1 MNAIEKD
8 PMTDSSF
15 RCAAALSTAAETTAA
30 VDEVCRPITDRLAGP
45 ADLVIAFFSPHH
57 AAHAQQIATALQ
69 TKLQPSHLLGVTGEA
84 IVGGSREVE
93 GEPALSVWAARLP
106 GVDVMPFHL
115 TFERAEGGTFVGWP
129 DALDSAWP
137 TDSAL
142 LLVADPFTFPADVLL
157 ERLGEDQPG
166 LPVLGGMASGGAQ
179 PGENRLLLGQQ
190 VHRAGAVAVLLS
202 GGIRVRSVV
211 SQGCRPIGKPLV
223 ITKAQQNVILELG
236 GKTALAQLR
245 ELFDSLPADQQRLVQ
260 QGLHVGRVINEYQA
274 GFARGDF
281 LIRNVMGFDPDAG
294 AIAIGDFA
302 RVGQTVQFHVRDAQ
316 TADEDLRQ
324 LLAAASAGNRPPAG
338 ALLFTCNG
346 RGTRLFPE
354 PDHDARTIRDCL
366 GDIPLAGFF
375 AQGEIG
381 PIGGQNFLHGFTAA
395 IALIESREPA
405 SGS

>member
-1 MNAIEKD
+1 
-8 PMTDSSF
+8 MTDTSF
-15 RCAAALSTAAETTAA
+15 RCAAALSTSSDTRAAI
-30 VDEVCRPITDRLAGP
+30 DDVCQQIADRLAGP
-45 ADLVIAFFSPHH
+45 VDLVIAFFSPHH

-69 TKLQPSHLLGVTGEA
+69 IKLEPKHLLGVTGEA
-84 IVGGSREVE
+84 IVGGDREIE
-93 GEPALSVWAARLP
+93 GEPALSVWAARMP

-115 TFERAEGGTFVGWP
+115 TYQRAEGGSFVGWP
-129 DALDSAWP
+129 ETLESAWP
-137 TDSAL
+137 NDGAL

-157 ERLGEDQPG
+157 ERLGEDRPG
-166 LPVLGGMASGGAQ
+166 LPVLGGMASGGSQ

-211 SQGCRPIGKPLV
+211 SQGCRPIGKPMV
-223 ITKAQQNVILELG
+223 ITKAQENVVLELG
-236 GKTALAQLR
+236 GKPALVQLR
-245 ELFDSLPADQQRLVQ
+245 ELFETLPADQQRLVQ
-260 QGLHVGRVINEYQA
+260 QGLHVGRVINEYQE

-281 LIRNVMGFDPDAG
+281 LIRNVMGFDPEVG

-316 TADEDLRQ
+316 SADEDLRQ
-324 LLAAASAGNRPPAG
+324 LLAAAKTGNSPPAG

-354 PDHDARTIRDCL
+354 PDHDARTIRECL
-366 GDIPLAGFF
+366 GDVPLAGFF

-395 IALIESREPA
+395 IALVEPREPA
-405 SGS
+405 SAS

>member
-1 MNAIEKD
+1 
-8 PMTDSSF
+8 MTDSTF
-15 RCAAALSTAAETTAA
+15 RCAAALSTFADTAAA
-30 VDEVCRPITDRLAGP
+30 VDEVGRQIADRLAGP
-45 ADLVIAFFSPHH
+45 ADLAIAFFSPHH
-57 AAHAQQIATALQ
+57 AAHAQQVATELTARLQ
-69 TKLQPSHLLGVTGEA
+69 TKNLLGVTGES

-115 TFERAEGGTFVGWP
+115 TFQRAEGGTFVGWP
-129 DALDSAWP
+129 DALDAAWP
-137 TDSAL
+137 NDAAL
-142 LLVADPFTFPADVLL
+142 LLIGDPFTFPADVLL
-157 ERLGEDQPG
+157 ERLGEDRPG

-179 PGENRLLLGQQ
+179 PGENRLLLGGQI
-190 VHRAGAVAVLLS
+190 HRDGAVAVLVS

-211 SQGCRPIGKPLV
+211 SQGCRPIGKPMV
-223 ITKAQQNVILELG
+223 ITKAQQNVIIELG
-236 GKTALAQLR
+236 GKPALAQLR
-245 ELFDSLPADQQRLVQ
+245 ELFETLPADQQRMVQ

-281 LIRNVMGFDPDAG
+281 LIRNVMGFDPEVG

-302 RVGQTVQFHVRDAQ
+302 RVGQTVQFHVRDADS
-316 TADEDLRQ
+316 ADEDLRQ
-324 LLAAASAGNRPPAG
+324 LLAAAKKDGGAPTG

-346 RGTRLFPE
+346 RGTRLFSE
-354 PDHDARTIRDCL
+354 PDHDAKTIRDVL

-395 IALIESREPA
+395 IALLERQEPV
-405 SGS
+405 SG

>member
-1 MNAIEKD
+1 M
-8 PMTDSSF
+8 PDSSF
-15 RCAAALSTAAETTAA
+15 RCAAALSTTADTVAAA
-30 VDEVCRPITDRLAGP
+30 DEVCRRLADQLAGP
-45 ADLVIAFFSPHH
+45 ADLAIAFFSPHH
-57 AAHAQQIATALQ
+57 AANAQQIATAAQ
-69 TKLQPSHLLGVTGEA
+69 ATFQPKHLLGVTGEA
-84 IVGGSREVE
+84 IVGGSREIE
-93 GEPALSVWAARLP
+93 GEPALSVWAARMP
-106 GVDVMPFHL
+106 GVEVMPFHL
-115 TFERAEGGTFVGWP
+115 AYQRAEGGTFVGWP

-137 TDSAL
+137 SDAAL

-157 ERLGEDQPG
+157 ERLGEDRPG

-179 PGENRLLLGQQ
+179 PGENRLLLGNQ

-202 GGIRVRSVV
+202 GAIRVRSVV

-223 ITKAQQNVILELG
+223 ITKAQQNVVLELG
-236 GKTALAQLR
+236 GKPALAQLR
-245 ELFDSLPADQQRLVQ
+245 ELFEALPADQQRLIQ
-260 QGLHVGRVINEYQA
+260 QGLHVGRVINEYQE

-281 LIRNVMGFDPDAG
+281 LIRNVMGFDPEVG

-324 LLAAASAGNRPPAG
+324 LLAAAKTGNPPPAG

-354 PDHDARTIRDCL
+354 PNHDARTIRDSL

-395 IALIESREPA
+395 LALFEPHEPA
-405 SGS
+405 SE